1 MCGPTLYF
9 LRTIQNPALKAVIN
23 AFKDFSMATISLAFP
38 NFQVLYFATL
48 TVLSIKKMCVV
59 SYIFNAGFESW
70 PKSLN
75 VYISFDFKDC

>member
-1 MCGPTLYF
+1 
-9 LRTIQNPALKAVIN
+9 
-23 AFKDFSMATISLAFP
+23 MATNSLAFP